1 MRALSRSGSATARL
15 QGTCAA
21 RARFVALFAAVRAV
35 HINYHRYAGE
45 LRGLLFG
52 RPGTARMQIAADAEG
67 EG

>member
-21 RARFVALFAAVRAV
+21 RVRRVLFAAVRAV

-52 RPGTARMQIAADAEG
+52 RPGTARMQSAADAG
-67 EG
+67 RRRL